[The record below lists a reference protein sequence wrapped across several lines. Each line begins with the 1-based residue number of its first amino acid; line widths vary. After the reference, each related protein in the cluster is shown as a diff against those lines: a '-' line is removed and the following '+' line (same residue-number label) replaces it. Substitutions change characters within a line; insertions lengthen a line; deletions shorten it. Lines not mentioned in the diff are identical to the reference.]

1 MMFKK
6 TLATLLIAASAF
18 AMTEPASAQM
28 SCMSMDAGRAI
39 LAQNPGLLNLNAAAQ
54 RSGTTGQIVSAELC
68 NFNGQY
74 VYVIN
79 ELGGDGAVRRKVVSA
94 SNGAVIP
101 GL

>member
-6 TLATLLIAASAF
+6 TLASLLVAASAF
-18 AMTEPASAQM
+18 ALFEPASAQM
-28 SCMSMDAGRAI
+28 SCMPMEAARAV
-39 LAQNPGLLNLNAAAQ
+39 LAQNQNLLNLNAAAQ
-54 RSGTTGQIVSAELC
+54 LGGITGQIVSAEFC

-94 SNGAVIP
+94 LNGAVIP
-101 GL
+101 GV